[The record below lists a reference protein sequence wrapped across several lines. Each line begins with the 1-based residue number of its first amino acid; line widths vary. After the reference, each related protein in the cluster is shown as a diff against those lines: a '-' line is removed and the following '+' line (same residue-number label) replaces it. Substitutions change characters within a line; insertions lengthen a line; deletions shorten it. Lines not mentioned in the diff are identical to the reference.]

1 MHFNLEVVNVWMA
14 KVKVTFIW
22 VAVWKVGL
30 YWSSSVR
37 MLLEVF
43 KTLFDLGQNW
53 CGSVG
58 TRLKYVRSYSAW
70 FASAIISNLINTPLK
85 CRYKRTFFLVA
96 QVSANLP
103 PLMRRLP
110 STRTLAP
117 PSTAWGTSSARTTTG
132 RTCAWWASLFS
143 KDHWFVGCCL
153 FFYLF
158 FVFLSCQKDNLSV
171 FVSPGCPASGQRYSE
186 EPEACCGQKEA
197 HQGCQDRIKWNSWK
211 INKIF
216 IFGEKKKN
224 IVRNLNY
231 ICFRAGI

>member
-1 MHFNLEVVNVWMA
+1 MHCNLEVVNVWMA

-58 TRLKYVRSYSAW
+58 TRLKYVSSYSAW
-70 FASAIISNLINTPLK
+70 FASAIITNLINAPLK
-85 CRYKRTFFLVA
+85 CRYKRTFFFLVA

-153 FFYLF
+153 FFFTCSLYFSAVGKIIWACLF
-158 FVFLSCQKDNLSV
+158 PQAALRRASAILKSQKPV
-171 FVSPGCPASGQRYSE
+171 VV
-186 EPEACCGQKEA
+186 
-197 HQGCQDRIKWNSWK
+197 
-211 INKIF
+211 
-216 IFGEKKKN
+216 KKK
-224 IVRNLNY
+224 RT
-231 ICFRAGI
+231 RATKTA